1 MNIDSIINGIVI
13 DHIAAGRGMMLYKLL
28 HLDRLDCSVA
38 IIKNVHSNKM
48 GKKDIIKVDAAIDLN
63 TDVIGYVD
71 PNATVNVIRD
81 GRLVEK
87 KAIVLPERLVNVI
100 RCKNPRCISTTEQ
113 ELPRSSSSPTGRRAS
128 TAAATARP
136 KQSARVKTKSGP
148 QRGLIFLR

>member
-13 DHIAAGRGMMLYKLL
+13 DHIAAGRSMMLYKLL
-28 HLDRLDCSVA
+28 HLDQLDCSVA

-71 PNATVNVIRD
+71 PDATVNIIRD
-81 GRLVEK
+81 GKLVEK
-87 KAIVLPERLVNVI
+87 KPIVLPEKLVNVI

-113 ELPRSSSSPTGRRAS
+113 ELPQVFQLTDR
-128 TAAATARP
+128 
-136 KQSARVKTKSGP
+136 QNRVYRCCYCETKAE
-148 QRGLIFLR
+148 

>member
-13 DHIAAGRGMMLYKLL
+13 DHIAAGRGMTLYKLL

-81 GRLVEK
+81 GKLVEK

-113 ELPRSSSSPTGRRAS
+113 ELPQVFVLTDREKGVYRCRYCE
-128 TAAATARP
+128 
-136 KQSARVKTKSGP
+136 TKAERQG
-148 QRGLIFLR
+148 

>member
-81 GRLVEK
+81 GKLVEK
-87 KAIVLPERLVNVI
+87 KAIVLPEKLVNVI

-113 ELPRSSSSPTGRRAS
+113 ELPQVFVLTDREKGVYRCRYCE
-128 TAAATARP
+128 
-136 KQSARVKTKSGP
+136 TKAERQG
-148 QRGLIFLR
+148 

>member
-81 GRLVEK
+81 GKLVEK

-113 ELPRSSSSPTGRRAS
+113 ELPQVFVLTDREKGVYRCRYCE
-128 TAAATARP
+128 
-136 KQSARVKTKSGP
+136 TKAERQG
-148 QRGLIFLR
+148 

>member
-71 PNATVNVIRD
+71 PDATVNIIRD
-81 GRLVEK
+81 GKLVEK
-87 KAIVLPERLVNVI
+87 KAIVLPEKLVNVI
-100 RCKNPRCISTTEQ
+100 RCKNPRCISSTEQ
-113 ELPRSSSSPTGRRAS
+113 ELPQVFMLTDREN
-128 TAAATARP
+128 
-136 KQSARVKTKSGP
+136 RVYRCRYCETKAE
-148 QRGLIFLR
+148 R

>member
-71 PNATVNVIRD
+71 PNATVNIIRD
-81 GRLVEK
+81 GKLVEK

-113 ELPRSSSSPTGRRAS
+113 ELPPVFVLTDREKGVYRCRYCE
-128 TAAATARP
+128 
-136 KQSARVKTKSGP
+136 TKAERQG
-148 QRGLIFLR
+148 

>member
-71 PNATVNVIRD
+71 PDATVNVIRD
-81 GRLVEK
+81 GKLVEK
-87 KAIVLPERLVNVI
+87 KAIELPERLVNVI
-100 RCKNPRCISTTEQ
+100 RCKNPRCISSTEQ
-113 ELPRSSSSPTGRRAS
+113 ELPQVFVLTDRE
-128 TAAATARP
+128 
-136 KQSARVKTKSGP
+136 KRVYRCRYCETKAE
-148 QRGLIFLR
+148 R